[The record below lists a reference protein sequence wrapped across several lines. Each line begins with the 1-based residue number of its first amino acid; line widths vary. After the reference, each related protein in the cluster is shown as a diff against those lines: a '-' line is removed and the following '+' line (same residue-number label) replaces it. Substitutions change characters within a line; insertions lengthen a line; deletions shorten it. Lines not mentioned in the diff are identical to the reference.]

1 MKKLI
6 LSVLELLLC
15 MIIDVYFFIQLE
27 ILHIRYHDYVLI
39 IPLVI
44 LLCFFSV
51 LTIFIC
57 HIIQSYIDGR
67 KNNS

>member
-6 LSVLELLLC
+6 LSVLGLLLC

-27 ILHIRYHDYVLI
+27 ILHIHYHDYILI

>member
-6 LSVLELLLC
+6 LSVLGLLLC

-27 ILHIRYHDYVLI
+27 ILHICYHDYVLI